1 MFNDI
6 FIDLIN
12 NLSISRNSYNVIQG
26 NDAFR
31 LITDSIV
38 PCVSTSLH
46 DEVKDL

>member
-12 NLSISRNSYNVIQG
+12 NLSISRNSYVIQE